1 MATKINIAIQ
11 GGPASFHDMAA
22 RQLFAAHNAAD
33 ILPCATFQQLCD
45 ALQSGQADFAV
56 MAIENAV
63 AGSIHT
69 NYTLL
74 QQHDFSIL
82 EELWLPVDQNL
93 MALPGQR
100 LQDITMVCSH
110 PVALLQCVTFLQQY
124 PHMQLQQMTDTADS
138 ARLIKEKQQYGVAAI
153 ASHMAAQ
160 LYGME
165 ILRENIADQ
174 KGNYTRFL
182 LLSRHKPA
190 DDEIAEANKATLLL
204 DLPLADITLKAVK
217 DKLHMHDMHISLVE
231 PFPPA
236 PLSVGGAHVAIDVEG
251 AGSQELLDAIDELR
265 PLVRQLQVLGLYRR
279 ARNPLQPAPKQ
290 HALADVKK

>member
-22 RQLFAAHNAAD
+22 RQLFAAQSID
-33 ILPCATFQQLCD
+33 VLPCATFKQLFD
-45 ALQSGQADFAV
+45 SLQLGQADFAV

-63 AGSIHT
+63 AGSIHA

-74 QQHDFSIL
+74 QQHDFCIID
-82 EELWLPVDQNL
+82 ELWLPIDQNL

-100 LQDITMVCSH
+100 IQDINAVYSH
-110 PVALLQCVTFLQQY
+110 PVALLQCGAFLQQY

-153 ASHMAAQ
+153 ASHLAAK

-165 ILRENIADQ
+165 ILQENIADQ

-182 LLSRHKPA
+182 LLSRQRPSA
-190 DDEIAEANKATLLL
+190 DDLTMANKATLLL

-217 DKLHMHDMHISLVE
+217 EKLLLHDMHTSLIE
-231 PFPPA
+231 YFPPA
-236 PLSVGGAHVAIDVEG
+236 PSSAGAKHIAIDIEG
-251 AGSQELLDAIDELR
+251 FDYQELLDVITELQ
-265 PLVRQLQVLGLYRR
+265 PLVCHLQVLGLYQR
-279 ARNPLQPAPKQ
+279 AKNPLQPAPKQ
-290 HALADVKK
+290 HDLAYSRK